1 VKSKEVWTMMA
12 NSELSE
18 RKRWLAGLVQAGEAA
33 LAAAENCPGID
44 NPQNEVAMFV
54 VSQRDLVRGEVVR
67 FRARLATLG
76 PLKPVEKKFGVTF
89 DQRYWKPGTF
99 VYPMQVFL
107 DPEHNF
113 TAQQVRQ
120 IQTLEIGD
128 SLDLGDGR
136 SVQRQ
141 Q

>member
-1 VKSKEVWTMMA
+1 MMA

-18 RKRWLAGLVQAGEAA
+18 MKRWLEGLVQAGEAA
-33 LAAAENCPGID
+33 VTAAENCPGMD
-44 NPQNEVAMFV
+44 NPQSELALFV
-54 VSQRDLVRGEVVR
+54 TSQRDVVRGEVVR
-67 FRARLATLG
+67 FRAKLATLG
-76 PLKPVEKKFGVTF
+76 PAARPVEKKFGVTF

-99 VYPMQVFL
+99 VYPLQVFL

-120 IQTLEIGD
+120 IQTLEIGQTV
-128 SLDLGDGR
+128 DLGDGR
-136 SVQRQ
+136 TVQRQ